1 MKKNRRL
8 IWQIYPS
15 FLILILVSLF
25 IASWYISTSVRGFL
39 LEQTAMNLEAQ
50 CLLLKNQITY
60 YLATSDIDEIDRHCK
75 QAGEKVPTRITVI
88 LPDGKV
94 VGDSE
99 KDPSSMD
106 NHRDR
111 SEVKS
116 AFSGKTGKSVRYS
129 KTLQLKMMYV
139 TVPVFFDNT
148 LIGVLRSSIHIDEID
163 SEIARIQ
170 SKIAW
175 VGFFIAV
182 FASIICYY
190 IARRITKPIEELKL
204 GADQFASGNLAH
216 RFSVFSTFELSAL
229 ADAMN
234 KMGEEIENRIED
246 IETQRNEYESV
257 LSSMTEGVIALD
269 REEHIISINK
279 AATEMLGLNSNTVKG
294 LSIQEAVRSRG
305 LQSFISELYADE
317 KSIQRDISVHI
328 DGERIINAGSSPL
341 FDSGWNRIGF
351 LLVFSDVTRLR
362 QLENIRR
369 DFAANVSHEIKTPLT
384 AIKGF
389 VETLQQ
395 GSVDNP
401 EDAQRFLGIIEKHVN
416 RLNYVINDLMSL
428 SKIEKMNGKDELS
441 FDEVHVKTIVETAL
455 SVCREKA
462 ETMGVRV
469 EYDCSEEITTVADRY
484 LLEQAF
490 VNLLDN
496 AIKYSEKGANV
507 DIRVQELKDKIIVS
521 FKDSGVG
528 ISEEHLPRLF
538 ERFYRVDKARSRKM
552 GGTGLGL
559 AIVKHIILSH
569 GGHVTVDSILGKG
582 STFEIHLPVS

>member
-15 FLILILVSLF
+15 FLALILVSLF

-50 CLLLKNQITY
+50 CLLLKNQITS
-60 YLATSDIDEIDRHCK
+60 YLVKSDIAKIDRHCK
-75 QAGEKVPTRITVI
+75 QAGEKVSTRITVI

-111 SEVKS
+111 SEIKS
-116 AFSGKTGKSVRYS
+116 AFSGKTGESIRFS
-129 KTLQLKMMYV
+129 RTLQLKMMYV
-139 TVPVFFDNT
+139 TVPVFSDNT

-175 VGFFIAV
+175 VGFFIALL
-182 FASIICYY
+182 ASIVCYY
-190 IARRITKPIEELKL
+190 IAKRITSPIEELKQ
-204 GADQFASGNLAH
+204 GADQFASGNLTH
-216 RFSVFSTFELSAL
+216 RFSIFSTSELSAL

-279 AATEMLGLNSNTVKG
+279 AATEMLGVNSNAVKG

-317 KSIQRDISVHI
+317 KSIQRDIAVHI
-328 DGERIINAGSSPL
+328 DGERIVSAGSSPL

-395 GSVDNP
+395 GSVDKP

-428 SKIEKMNGKDELS
+428 SKIEKMNEKDELS

-462 ETMGVRV
+462 EAMGVRV
-469 EYDCSEEITTVADRY
+469 EYDCNEEITAVADQH

-496 AIKYSEKGANV
+496 AIKYSEKGAHVN
-507 DIRVQELKDKIIVS
+507 IGVQELQDKIIVS

-538 ERFYRVDKARSRKM
+538 ERFYRVDKARSRNM

-569 GGHVTVDSILGKG
+569 GGHVTVDSVPGKG
-582 STFEIHLPVS
+582 STFEVHLPVS

>member
-1 MKKNRRL
+1 MKKNKRL

-15 FLILILVSLF
+15 FLILTLASLF
-25 IASWYISTSVRGFL
+25 LASWYISTSVRGFL
-39 LEQTAMNLEAQ
+39 LDRTALNLEAQ
-50 CLLLKNQITY
+50 CLLLKNQITS
-60 YLATSDIDEIDRHCK
+60 YLAASDTDAVDRYCK
-75 QAGEKVPTRITVI
+75 EAGGAVATRITVI

-94 VGDSE
+94 AGDSE
-99 KDPSSMD
+99 KDPAQMD

-116 AFSGKTGKSVRYS
+116 AFSGETGNLVRFS
-129 KTLQLKMMYV
+129 RTLQQKMMYV
-139 TVPVFFDNT
+139 ALPISLDNK

-163 SEIARIQ
+163 SEIKRIQ
-170 SKIAW
+170 GKIAW
-175 VGFFIAV
+175 IGFFIALL
-182 FASIICYY
+182 ASIVCYY
-190 IARRITKPIEELKL
+190 ISKRIAKPIEELKQ
-204 GADQFASGNLAH
+204 GADQFAAGDLAH
-216 RFSVFSTFELSAL
+216 RFPVFPTYELSAL

-234 KMGEEIENRIED
+234 KMGEEIEGRIKD

-279 AATEMLGLNSNTVKG
+279 AAAEMLGLDTNSIKG

-305 LQSFISELYADE
+305 LQRFVSDLYTDE

-328 DGERIINAGSSPL
+328 DGERIISTGSSPL

-351 LLVFSDVTRLR
+351 LLVFNDVTRLR
-362 QLENIRR
+362 QLENMRR

-416 RLNYVINDLMSL
+416 RLNYIINDLMSL
-428 SKIEKMNGKDELS
+428 SKIEKMNEKDEFS
-441 FDEVHVKTIVETAL
+441 FDEVQIKTIIVKVI

-462 ETMGVRV
+462 DAMDVRV
-469 EYDCSEEITTVADRY
+469 ELDCDEAVALAADRFF
-484 LLEQAF
+484 LEQAF

-496 AIKYSEKGANV
+496 AIKYSEKGASVRIQARRSGN
-507 DIRVQELKDKIIVS
+507 DIVVS
-521 FKDSGVG
+521 FKDNGVG

-559 AIVKHIILSH
+559 AIVKHIVLSH
-569 GGHVTVDSILGKG
+569 GGHITVDSVPGKG
-582 STFEIHLPVS
+582 STFEVHLPVA